1 MYTIGLNIEKVDSA
15 ATLFN
20 NNKIVF
26 HIEEE
31 RVTRIK
37 KAKGLFPSESL
48 SYCINLIP
56 NKLDGL
62 SKILIG
68 LDLNLIKNEL
78 PNAKDI
84 KGG

>member
-20 NNKIVF
+20 NNKIIC

-56 NKLDGL
+56 NKLDTYF
-62 SKILIG
+62 SEMAESPRTFTF
-68 LDLNLIKNEL
+68 DQE
-78 PNAKDI
+78 
-84 KGG
+84 